1 MSAKKSKPAA
11 ASAAERPQAA
21 PEVITSYKG
30 FDANWQ
36 CRGFQFA
43 LGETYTHTGPVKA
56 CEGGFHA
63 CEYPLDVLSYYLPAG
78 SRFAIVEQ
86 SGDLSRHDEDT
97 KVASRS
103 VSVKAEIDIAGL
115 VKAAVEWTT
124 KRCAPVDPASPALA
138 TGDSGAASAT
148 GDSGAASATGKHGCA
163 AAFGWGCQAMAAETG
178 AIFLV
183 RRRNDGE
190 ITHVFA
196 SRVGDNGIKAGV
208 WYVLGDDGQ
217 PVEAA

>member
-1 MSAKKSKPAA
+1 MIWEIPCVCSREALA
-11 ASAAERPQAA
+11 
-21 PEVITSYKG
+21 TSLTT
-30 FDANWQ
+30 WSI
-36 CRGFQFA
+36 CFA
-43 LGETYTHTGPVKA
+43 LG
-56 CEGGFHA
+56 
-63 CEYPLDVLSYYLPAG
+63 S
-78 SRFAIVEQ
+78 
-86 SGDLSRHDEDT
+86 
-97 KVASRS
+97 S
-103 VSVKAEIDIAGL
+103 V
-115 VKAAVEWTT
+115 
-124 KRCAPVDPASPALA
+124 
-138 TGDSGAASAT
+138 T